1 DVRDVFP
8 EGSFRLVNP
17 STSIYDSS
25 GTLLYYQG
33 DYKIPKTW
41 VNYLRD
47 LPLFNAERGA
57 YTTVGR
63 RYNINNKQYL
73 VFVSDK
79 DLPGQHELDILIK
92 AIIIGWVLSLVF
104 SYLAGLYFSGNAL
117 QPVKRVVNEVNGI
130 TKDNLSYRLK
140 VDKDLKDLREADEM
154 NELVITFNALLARI
168 ETAFVTQKRFVQH
181 ASHELKTPLTAIM
194 AEAELALARDRNNE
208 DYKRTLGVILG
219 ETERLVSTTQGLLT
233 LARLEE

>member
-92 AIIIGWVLSLVF
+92 AIIIGWILSLLF
-104 SYLAGLYFSGNAL
+104 SYLAGLYFSGNAI
-117 QPVKRVVNEVNGI
+117 QPVKRVVTEVNGI
-130 TKDNLSYRLK
+130 TKDNLSYRLALNK
-140 VDKDLKDLREADEM
+140 HVTNSPDEID
-154 NELVITFNALLARI
+154 ELILTFNALLARI
-168 ETAFVTQKRFVQH
+168 EAAFIAQKRFVQH
-181 ASHELKTPLTAIM
+181 ASHELKTPLTSIM
-194 AEAELALARDRNNE
+194 AEAELALARDRNKN
-208 DYKRTLGVILG
+208 DYKRTLEVIVG

-233 LARLEE
+233 LARLEEG